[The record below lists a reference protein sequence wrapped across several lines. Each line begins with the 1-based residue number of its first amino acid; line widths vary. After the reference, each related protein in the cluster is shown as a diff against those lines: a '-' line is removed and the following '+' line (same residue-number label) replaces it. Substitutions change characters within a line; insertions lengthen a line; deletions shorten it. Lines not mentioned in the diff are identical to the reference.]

1 MIGGGAGGG
10 GSATGNATFP
20 DPPKGDPGGI
30 TTAARALRNAADD
43 LEHAEGG
50 LHGAKAEL
58 EADWQGYAAAA
69 YHSSSSTLARI
80 TRGAAETFKDCAH
93 AVSGYATALDHCQS
107 EIKRLRHAW
116 QAAKHRQAA
125 NEALA
130 LKLTTS
136 ITATTK
142 PDDATRISTQ
152 ATTASGQATDAGTEA
167 DGYAQR
173 ATTAL
178 NEFTHKASA
187 YRGTLE
193 GSSPGEAPGPFGASF
208 AAPGTPGRSFGLP
221 SDGFP
226 LSADPNALTPYNGVI
241 PVGDPWNSLI
251 SGYGFY
257 KDATT
262 PEVEP
267 TDDLTNAILL
277 IATLG
282 GSGGVDLGANALKA
296 VAERLGIGA
305 AGREAVTEAGEQ
317 AYEKEIAEAI
327 ASGEGKHASFVR
339 ILARA
344 REARLGAGAETES
357 AQQEARADLIDGL
370 LDNADKA
377 GVLPDGVKDAV
388 ADLAHN
394 GWAYTS
400 YTTAKLDAVRTAL
413 LKTSNPA
420 ARAAARIIGTIL
432 RDKQ

>member
-1 MIGGGAGGG
+1 MI
-10 GSATGNATFP
+10 
-20 DPPKGDPGGI
+20 
-30 TTAARALRNAADD
+30 
-43 LEHAEGG
+43 
-50 LHGAKAEL
+50 
-58 EADWQGYAAAA
+58 
-69 YHSSSSTLARI
+69 
-80 TRGAAETFKDCAH
+80 
-93 AVSGYATALDHCQS
+93 
-107 EIKRLRHAW
+107 
-116 QAAKHRQAA
+116 
-125 NEALA
+125 
-130 LKLTTS
+130 
-136 ITATTK
+136 
-142 PDDATRISTQ
+142 
-152 ATTASGQATDAGTEA
+152 
-167 DGYAQR
+167 
-173 ATTAL
+173 
-178 NEFTHKASA
+178 
-187 YRGTLE
+187 RGT
-193 GSSPGEAPGPFGASF
+193 A
-208 AAPGTPGRSFGLP
+208 
-221 SDGFP
+221 
-226 LSADPNALTPYNGVI
+226 
-241 PVGDPWNSLI
+241 LI

-377 GVLPDGVKDAV
+377 GVMPDGVKDAV

-413 LKTSNPA
+413 LQDQQPGRPRRGADPSGLFSATSNE
-420 ARAAARIIGTIL
+420 ARPQVPDTPEVDPEFAELVAGRYYAFEDNLERCARLTRLYHDGATASELHEEALAGARRIAYVERVDVRGRWRTSSPCERLPDGVLPLRRALGPRAPRLCAHRAGRGRPCAQGAAAARTTSTASRTSTRSRMGHPPP
-432 RDKQ
+432 RAQP